1 MKKLDFTAKYVINC
15 VDNEPA
21 LWDTEFTDVHPEIT
35 ARIDSYNNNNNIT
48 IYKAHNVRKKLLRKS
63 LILHPKTYV
72 SIHVIGFHF
81 WKHSAIR
88 IISVS
93 VSNILFN
100 PCGVFP
106 FLHGH

>member
-1 MKKLDFTAKYVINC
+1 MKKLGFTPINVINY

-21 LWDTEFTDVHPEIT
+21 LWDTQFTDVHPEIT
-35 ARIDSYNNNNNIT
+35 ARINSY
-48 IYKAHNVRKKLLRKS
+48 HWLS
-63 LILHPKTYV
+63 
-72 SIHVIGFHF
+72 F

-93 VSNILFN
+93 VSDILFN

-106 FLHGH
+106 FLRGR